1 MAEFKIAM
9 ISSTVRDLPEHREK
23 VRDACL
29 RQEFFPSM
37 MENWPA
43 MDSDGVKASLEKI
56 EKADVYVGVFGF
68 RYGYVPD
75 GSEISVTEMEYNRA
89 VERKIPRLLFL
100 MDEEHPVTVEGVERG
115 PNAEKLDN
123 LRHRLKSERTVNL
136 FKSPEDLLAKVID
149 SLSNLKRDLVMAT
162 TPVQIPVLLYDPRYP
177 IFFVPFRA
185 KGDQVVG
192 RGADLEA
199 VRKQLENGH
208 RTAIGQTA
216 SFAGLGGLGKTQL
229 AVEYAYSFRDQY
241 PNGVVWISADQ
252 DIDRQLIEIGVRAQ
266 WFPPES
272 EHKDKLAIAKRRFK
286 SYSHVLIVFDNL
298 QDIKA
303 IAEYL
308 PEPEAKPHILIT
320 SRSEHGGFVPVP
332 LDLLDVPLSLELLVQ
347 ESGRTLSSESEK
359 QAAKEIAEK
368 LGGLPLA
375 LELAGAYLLYR
386 PTTWVQYRDLLVHN
400 LKAALPAKLL
410 QGSFTRHES
419 DLYSTLRVN
428 SEVFLEEPI
437 LKEILDVLTWSGPG
451 PMGISLLSQL
461 LDVPETNLTNA
472 LGLGRS
478 LRLLQKIPGVESYSI
493 HQLIREVRREDM
505 PLDQRNEWTVT
516 TAEKLAAWFQKH
528 KRNFSDLPIFES
540 EIEHLSAWCSNLG
553 GRSQKLA
560 SRLTWLQAY
569 PPFHRGLHKESLNYL
584 LRSKALLNESG
595 ETDRELEGNLFTD
608 LCTIYGIHGEY
619 AKAKECGLAAVEI
632 RLKLLGEKN
641 ADTAMSLN
649 NLGAVIRTLGD
660 PKSGLEY
667 CERALKIWQE
677 LQGEKHID
685 TALALD
691 NMGSSHFQLGNRELA
706 LDYAKK
712 ALAVRQE
719 VLGLKHPDTAS
730 SLLNLSDVYS
740 EVGKFKEALECQ
752 QHSLEIAEELFGK
765 RSVLRSYGL
774 KNMGIVY
781 HRAGNFGTALKYFEE
796 ALEIQKELFG
806 DTHPQTV
813 RVVVDCAFT
822 LCRVNRVHR
831 GHELIDE
838 WARKIPKDHLLFQ
851 WFKEQKQGLQKQ
863 FPRPGFRQPPRGRH
877 H

>member
-43 MDSDGVKASLEKI
+43 MDADGVTASLEKV
-56 EKADVYVGVFGF
+56 EKADVYIGVFGF
-68 RYGYVPD
+68 RYNYIPV
-75 GSEISVTEMEYNRA
+75 GSEISITEMEYNRA
-89 VERKIPRLLFL
+89 VERKIPRLIFL
-100 MDEEHPVTVEGVERG
+100 MDEEHPVTVQGVERG
-115 PNAEKLDN
+115 PNAEKLEN
-123 LRHRLKSERTVNL
+123 LRKRLKSERTVSL
-136 FKSPEDLLAKVID
+136 FKSPEDLCSKVID
-149 SLSNLKRDLVMAT
+149 SLSNLKRDRAMAT
-162 TPVQIPVLLYDPRYP
+162 TPVQLPVSSYDPRYP

-185 KGDQVVG
+185 KGSQVVG
-192 RGADLEA
+192 RRAALEA
-199 VRKQLENGH
+199 VRNQLEHGH

-241 PNGVVWISADQ
+241 PNGVIWISADQ

-272 EHKDKLAIAKRRFK
+272 EHKDKLAIARQRFK
-286 SYSHVLIVFDNL
+286 NYSHVLIIFDNL
-298 QDIKA
+298 QDAEA

-308 PEPEAKPHILIT
+308 PEPEARPHVLIT

-332 LDLLDVPLSLELLVQ
+332 LDLLDVPLSLELLIQ
-347 ESGRTLSSESEK
+347 ESGRKLSSESE
-359 QAAKEIAEK
+359 QRAAKEIAEK

-375 LELAGAYLLYR
+375 LELAGAYLLHR
-386 PTTWVQYRDLLVHN
+386 PTTWEQYRDLLTHN
-400 LKAALPAKLL
+400 LKAALPAKFL

-428 SEVFLEEPI
+428 SEIFSEEPL
-437 LKEILDVLTWSGPG
+437 LKDILDVLTWSGPG
-451 PMGISLLSQL
+451 PMGISLLSKL

-478 LRLLQKIPGVESYSI
+478 LRLLQKIPSAELYSI
-493 HQLIREVRREDM
+493 HQLIREVRREDV

-516 TAEKLAAWFQKH
+516 IAERLAAWFQKH
-528 KRNFSDLPIFES
+528 KRNFSDLPKFES
-540 EIEHLSAWCSNLG
+540 EIEHLSAWYSNLS
-553 GRSQKLA
+553 GRSPKLA
-560 SRLTWLQAY
+560 SRLIWLQAY
-569 PPFHRGLHKESLNYL
+569 PPFHRGRYTESLSL
-584 LRSKALLNESG
+584 LLKSKGLLEGSG
-595 ETDRELEGNLFTD
+595 ETDHDLEGNLFTD
-608 LCTIYGIHGEY
+608 LCTINVFHGEY
-619 AKAKECGLAAVEI
+619 PKAKEYGLAAVEI

-649 NLGAVIRTLGD
+649 NLGAATRAMGD
-660 PKSGLEY
+660 PKSALEY
-667 CERALKIWQE
+667 CQRALKIWQE

-691 NMGSSHFQLGNRELA
+691 NMGAAHMQLGNRELA
-706 LDYAKK
+706 LDYAIK

-730 SLLNLSDVYS
+730 SLSSVGNAYL

-752 QHSLEIAEELFGK
+752 QRSLEISEELFGR
-765 RSVLRSYGL
+765 RSVLTAYGL
-774 KNMGIVY
+774 KNMGLVY
-781 HRAGNFGTALKYFEE
+781 HRTGNFGAALKCFED
-796 ALEIQKELFG
+796 ALTIRRELFG
-806 DTHPQTV
+806 DTHPDTV
-813 RVVVDCAFT
+813 RVVADYAFT

-838 WARKIPKDHLLFQ
+838 WATNFQRNTCCFSGLKIKD
-851 WFKEQKQGLQKQ
+851 
-863 FPRPGFRQPPRGRH
+863 
-877 H
+877 